1 MSLRSMFSAVSGL
14 QSDSNWLDVIGNN
27 ISNTNT
33 VGYKSSR
40 VGFADQYSQSLFGGS
55 GDNTSNGLGGVNPME
70 VGLGTRLESIETLF
84 TQGVTQSTGNPLDVS
99 IQGNGFLLAKQDGN
113 TYLTRSGVLSFD
125 SQGYLTDQNGGLIQG
140 YSSSLQEQTTVI
152 NSFSNIPGSP
162 AVTISSSLVVDSSN
176 PTSIS
181 NIQISNNL
189 VLPAK
194 PTTEID
200 FQGNLDSLQQAANP
214 GGILDMAPGGQP
226 VLPIAWNAYFFPP
239 GIAMDSTR
247 LVPTVIPGGGYP
259 NFGQDFAFQ
268 QVSNLSA
275 TVAFPILNGGIDLAG
290 MIGLGGNYAWEQQPP
305 MPPADQAAIQ
315 VYDSLGNPRQIT
327 LQFYQI
333 DDLGGGGVNNPA
345 GPNQVCYAWY
355 AFDTTGGVP
364 VKTSNL
370 LGGTGIVEGEQ
381 LPPFNSWV
389 YDRGI
394 PNNIYM
400 GDFVWFNTDGSLAT
414 TGGSGGPD
422 NTPPGVPNFMTV
434 PRLYLPPFN
443 TNPATS
449 PLPTQGA
456 GIDAI
461 SLNFGAFGV
470 LGTGRRN
477 GLYSDAEGSYQIVNG
492 ISTYVPKSTAAAV
505 SQNGYPDGLLQS
517 MDFQE
522 DGVLMGSFSNGQKT
536 ALAQVAL
543 ANVENA
549 EGLDKV
555 GSNYFSTSTNTGEF
569 ILGVAGKN
577 GFGLVQGG
585 TLERSNVDLST
596 EMVSLIQAQR
606 SFNSNARAMA
616 STVETMSTQEKLGQQ

>member
-1 MSLRSMFSAVSGL
+1 MFSAVSGL